1 MGAAL
6 RALQGVPTAV
16 SWLEQLAA
24 DYSSTAADRSSENL
38 TTLWTRSSSSCS
50 LSKVLTEFAKAGR
63 VACQLD
69 YFTSFLLNQQID
81 SHM

>member
-1 MGAAL
+1 MRAAL

-24 DYSSTAADRSSENL
+24 DFSSTAADRSSESL

-69 YFTSFLLNQQID
+69 YFTNFFLNQQTD
-81 SHM
+81 SHE

>member
-1 MGAAL
+1 MRAAL
-6 RALQGVPTAV
+6 HALQGIPTAV

-24 DYSSTAADRSSENL
+24 EFSSTAADRSSESFK
-38 TTLWTRSSSSCS
+38 TLWTRSSSSCS

-69 YFTSFLLNQQID
+69 YFTSFFLNQQTGPY
-81 SHM
+81 M